1 MEALSKQAPLPEQME
16 NPLRRKE
23 GKHLT
28 GRFNQAAIDLDNV
41 SVSFDVGRSQKRV
54 LDALT
59 THIEP
64 GEFIALLGPS
74 GCGKSTVLNL
84 VAGYLKPTT
93 GHVVVDGERVLGP
106 HPRRG
111 MVFQQHSLF
120 PWKTVQEN
128 IEFGPRMA
136 GESKASAEGV
146 ARTFL
151 DMVGLSQFAKH
162 YPSQLSGGMQHRV
175 EIARALANYPGVLLM
190 DEPFGALDAQTRLV
204 MQEGLINLWE
214 QLKPTVLFVTHDV
227 DEAILL
233 ADRVLIM
240 GVCPGRVIAE
250 QAIDIERPRHI
261 KVLTDP
267 RFSELKRHC
276 LDILGQE
283 SRKAFEVY
291 QNG

>member
-1 MEALSKQAPLPEQME
+1 MVALSKQTHTPPPLEKPTEMGAKK
-16 NPLRRKE
+16 PLA
-23 GKHLT
+23 
-28 GRFNQAAIDLDNV
+28 GRFYQAPIDLENV
-41 SVSFDVGRSQKRV
+41 SVSFDVGRTQKRV
-54 LDALT
+54 LEALS

-93 GHVVVDGERVLGP
+93 GQVLVDGEAVQGP

-120 PWKTVQEN
+120 PWKSVQEN

-136 GESKASAEGV
+136 GESKATAEGI

-151 DMVGLSQFAKH
+151 DMVGLSQFANH

-250 QAIDIERPRHI
+250 QVVTIERPRHI

-267 RFSELKRHC
+267 RFSELKGHC
-276 LDILGQE
+276 MDILSQE

-291 QNG
+291 QSG